1 MLKLE
6 NVSASYGSV
15 PAITNVSIEIGE
27 GEAVGLLGANGA
39 GKSTTLRAIS
49 GLVKLSTGSVTF
61 AGTDVTSLPGHRI
74 PELGIAHVPEGR
86 QVFPEMTVQ
95 ENLEIGAF
103 VPTAKAERARTMEL
117 VYEIKGD
124 AQSWAIEEIR
134 RVLRPKGAFLMMEH
148 DVPSNLFLRA
158 LFYLRLTF
166 AGTDVNSLPPYRI
179 PELGIAHVPEG
190 RQVFP
195 EMTVQENLEIGAFVP
210 KAKAER
216 ARTMELVYE
225 IFPRLAERR
234 KQLAGTMSGGEQQM
248 LAVGRGLMLK
258 PRLLMLDEPSLGLA
272 PVMTDVT
279 FEKIG
284 EIHKMGTAILLVEQ
298 NVSRALS
305 LVQRAYVLESG
316 NVIMHGSSSELAGNK
331 QVQAAYLGI

>member
-1 MLKLE
+1 MLELS
-6 NVSASYGSV
+6 SASAAYGSV
-15 PAITNVSIEIGE
+15 PAISNVSIEVGE

-49 GLVKLSTGSVTF
+49 GLVRLTSGSVTF
-61 AGTDVTSLPGHRI
+61 AGNDL
-74 PELGIAHVPEGR
+74 
-86 QVFPEMTVQ
+86 
-95 ENLEIGAF
+95 
-103 VPTAKAERARTMEL
+103 AK
-117 VYEIKGD
+117 
-124 AQSWAIEEIR
+124 
-134 RVLRPKGAFLMMEH
+134 
-148 DVPSNLFLRA
+148 
-158 LFYLRLTF
+158 
-166 AGTDVNSLPPYRI
+166 LPPYKI

-210 KAKAER
+210 KAKADR
-216 ARTMELVYE
+216 AQTMELVYQ

-234 KQLAGTMSGGEQQM
+234 RQLAGTMSGGEQQM

-279 FEKIG
+279 FEKIA
-284 EIHKMGTAILLVEQ
+284 EIHRMGTAILLVEQ

-316 NVIMHGSSSELAGNK
+316 RVIMHGTSAELAGNRE
-331 QVQAAYLGI
+331 VQAAYLGI

>member
-6 NVSASYGSV
+6 QVSASYGSV
-15 PAITNVSIEIGE
+15 PAISNVSIEIAE

-49 GLVKLSTGSVTF
+49 GLVKLSFGNITF
-61 AGTDVTSLPGHRI
+61 AGHNLASFPPHLI
-74 PELGIAHVPEGR
+74 PQLGIAHVPEGR
-86 QVFPEMTVQ
+86 QVFPEMTVN
-95 ENLEIGAF
+95 ENLEIGAY
-103 VPTAKAERARTMEL
+103 VPRAKAERNQSMEL
-117 VYEIKGD
+117 VY
-124 AQSWAIEEIR
+124 S
-134 RVLRPKGAFLMMEH
+134 
-148 DVPSNLFLRA
+148 
-158 LFYLRLTF
+158 
-166 AGTDVNSLPPYRI
+166 
-179 PELGIAHVPEG
+179 
-190 RQVFP
+190 
-195 EMTVQENLEIGAFVP
+195 
-210 KAKAER
+210 
-216 ARTMELVYE
+216 

-234 KQLAGTMSGGEQQM
+234 RQLAGTMSGGEQQM

-316 NVIMHGSSSELAGNK
+316 NVIMHGTSEELANNK

>member
-1 MLKLE
+1 MLELKG
-6 NVSASYGSV
+6 VSAAYGSV
-15 PAITNVSIEIGE
+15 PAITRVSININA

-39 GKSTTLRAIS
+39 GKSTTLRVIS
-49 GLVKLSTGSVTF
+49 GLVGLSSGSISF
-61 AGTDVTSLPGHRI
+61 DGIDV
-74 PELGIAHVPEGR
+74 A
-86 QVFPEMTVQ
+86 
-95 ENLEIGAF
+95 A
-103 VPTAKAERARTMEL
+103 
-117 VYEIKGD
+117 
-124 AQSWAIEEIR
+124 
-134 RVLRPKGAFLMMEH
+134 
-148 DVPSNLFLRA
+148 
-158 LFYLRLTF
+158 
-166 AGTDVNSLPPYRI
+166 LPPHKI

-216 ARTMELVYE
+216 TRTMELVYA
-225 IFPRLAERR
+225 IFPRLAERK

-279 FEKIG
+279 FEKIA

-305 LVQRAYVLESG
+305 LVDRAYVLESG
-316 NVIMHGSSSELAGNK
+316 RVIMHGKSDELANNK

>member
-1 MLKLE
+1 MMLELSG
-6 NVSASYGSV
+6 VSASYGTV
-15 PAITNVSIEIGE
+15 PAIDDVTITVGE

-49 GLVKLSTGSVTF
+49 GLVRMTSGSITF
-61 AGTDVTSLPGHRI
+61 LGTSVASLP
-74 PELGIAHVPEGR
+74 PYKVTELGIAHVPEGR

-95 ENLEIGAF
+95 ENLEIGA
-103 VPTAKAERARTMEL
+103 
-117 VYEIKGD
+117 Y
-124 AQSWAIEEIR
+124 
-134 RVLRPKGAFLMMEH
+134 
-148 DVPSNLFLRA
+148 
-158 LFYLRLTF
+158 
-166 AGTDVNSLPPYRI
+166 
-179 PELGIAHVPEG
+179 
-190 RQVFP
+190 
-195 EMTVQENLEIGAFVP
+195 VP

-216 ARTMELVYE
+216 ARTLELVYS
-225 IFPRLAERR
+225 IFPRLADRK

-248 LAVGRGLMLK
+248 VAVGRGLMLK
-258 PRLLMLDEPSLGLA
+258 PKLLMLDEPSLGLA

-279 FEKIG
+279 FEKIA

-316 NVIMHGSSSELAGNK
+316 RVIMHGTSAELANNK

>member
-1 MLKLE
+1 VLTLKG
-6 NVSASYGSV
+6 VSASYGSV
-15 PAITNVSIEIGE
+15 PAIHDVTIEVGE

-49 GLVKLSTGSVTF
+49 GLVRKTSGTITF
-61 AGTDVTSLPGHRI
+61 GGTDVASLP
-74 PELGIAHVPEGR
+74 PYKVTELGIAHVPEGR

-95 ENLEIGAF
+95 ENLEIGA
-103 VPTAKAERARTMEL
+103 
-117 VYEIKGD
+117 Y
-124 AQSWAIEEIR
+124 
-134 RVLRPKGAFLMMEH
+134 
-148 DVPSNLFLRA
+148 
-158 LFYLRLTF
+158 
-166 AGTDVNSLPPYRI
+166 
-179 PELGIAHVPEG
+179 
-190 RQVFP
+190 
-195 EMTVQENLEIGAFVP
+195 VP

-216 ARTMELVYE
+216 SRTLELVYS
-225 IFPRLAERR
+225 IFPRLADRK

-279 FEKIG
+279 FEKIQ

-316 NVIMHGSSSELAGNK
+316 QVIMHGTSSELANNK